1 MTRVD
6 SFTSSL
12 FLRAAFGIALL
23 AGCGSEANSFPGD
36 NDAEVTVDASTADT
50 GGPLAFDIVPLD
62 TGTSTIDTPQASFD
76 VTSGAD
82 RPLIRPDVNMSRPDV
97 STSVCPSSC
106 GSNADC
112 NPCRSAGET
121 GNYCCISGLC
131 LYMTDMCSST
141 VPSDVPPGGGG
152 GDGGGDGGVPGGGG
166 GDAGGGFDASGGG
179 GADAGGGRDASGGA
193 DAGGG
198 RG

>member
-1 MTRVD
+1 MARVGV
-6 SFTSSL
+6 FTSSL
-12 FLRAAFGIALL
+12 FLRAAFGTVLL
-23 AGCGSEANSFPGD
+23 AGCGDDANSFPQGD
-36 NDAEVTVDASTADT
+36 FDAEVVNDATATDT
-50 GGPLAFDIVPLD
+50 GGQLAFDIVPSD
-62 TGTSTIDTPQASFD
+62 TGNNTIDTPPVGVD
-76 VTSGAD
+76 RVTAVD
-82 RPLIRPDVNMSRPDV
+82 RPVTQPDRSTPPPDT

-152 GDGGGDGGVPGGGG
+152 DGGGGDGGLPGGGG
-166 GDAGGGFDASGGG
+166 DGGFDGGGGG
-179 GADAGGGRDASGGA
+179 GADASGGF

-198 RG
+198 TG

>member
-1 MTRVD
+1 MSRGL
-6 SFTSSL
+6 SFKTSP
-12 FLRAAFGIALL
+12 FLRAAFATVLL
-23 AGCGSEANSFPGD
+23 AGCGDDANSFPTGD
-36 NDAEVTVDASTADT
+36 YDAALEDDAVADT
-50 GGPLAFDIVPLD
+50 GGPLEFDVVSTDIVSPSLD
-62 TGTSTIDTPQASFD
+62 RPAPPDTFTPVDRPVTQPDTSTPPRDT
-76 VTSGAD
+76 
-82 RPLIRPDVNMSRPDV
+82 

-141 VPSDVPPGGGG
+141 VPSDVPAGGG
-152 GDGGGDGGVPGGGG
+152 GDGGGGDGGGGGG
-166 GDAGGGFDASGGG
+166 GDAGGGLDAGG
-179 GADAGGGRDASGGA
+179 GADASGGF

-198 RG
+198 AG